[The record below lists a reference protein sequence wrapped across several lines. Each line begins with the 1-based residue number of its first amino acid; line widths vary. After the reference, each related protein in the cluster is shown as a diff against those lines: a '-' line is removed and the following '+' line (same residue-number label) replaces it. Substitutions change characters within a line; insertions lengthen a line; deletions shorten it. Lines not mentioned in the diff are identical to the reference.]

1 LFDLPA
7 ESGDYGYAA
16 FMETVD
22 GIVMGR
28 GSYEKVLSFDEWPY
42 AKPVVVMS
50 RSLAEGDIPARLAG
64 KVRISDLEPRA
75 LMDALAEE
83 GWEGAYIDGGKLI
96 QSFLREGLISDFTLS
111 RIPVLLGSGI
121 PLFGPL
127 DADIKL
133 QHVETS
139 AYGSG
144 LVQSRYRIGD

>member
-1 LFDLPA
+1 M
-7 ESGDYGYAA
+7 GYAA